1 MGKKLER
8 VDEYIAKAAPFAQP
22 ILTHIRELIH
32 QACPDVEEAWKWSF
46 PNFVYKGAV
55 MCNIAGFKEHCSFG
69 FWKASI
75 MPDPDNILST
85 DNRAGMGHM
94 GKLTSLSDLPSDEI
108 MIKYIQEAMKLTDE
122 GKKVAPRAKATEA
135 QKKEMVIPDYLITE
149 LNKSPKAQ
157 EVFTAFSYSHKKEY
171 VEWLEEA
178 KTVATRNKRLTQA
191 IEWISEGK
199 SRNWKYANC

>member
-8 VDEYIAKAAPFAQP
+8 VDDYIANAAPFAQP

-32 QACPDVEEAWKWSF
+32 LACPDVEEAWKWSF

-85 DNRAGMGHM
+85 DNRAGMGNL

-122 GKKVAPRAKATEA
+122 GKKVVPRAKATEA

-178 KTVATRNKRLTQA
+178 KTETTRNKRLAQA

>member
-8 VDEYIAKAAPFAQP
+8 VDEYIANAAPFAQP

-32 QACPDVEEAWKWSF
+32 LACPDVEEAWKWSF
-46 PNFVYKGAV
+46 PNFIYKGAV

-75 MPDPDNILST
+75 MADPDNILST

-135 QKKEMVIPDYLITE
+135 QKKEMVIPDYLIAE
-149 LNKSPKAQ
+149 LNKSPNAE

-178 KTVATRNKRLTQA
+178 KTEATRNKRLAQA

-199 SRNWKYANC
+199 GRNWKYANC

>member
-8 VDEYIAKAAPFAQP
+8 VDEYIAKVAPFAQP

-32 QACPDVEEAWKWSF
+32 LACPDVEEAWKWSF

-135 QKKEMVIPDYLITE
+135 QKKEMVIPDYLIAE

-178 KTVATRNKRLTQA
+178 KTEATRNKRLAQA
-191 IEWISEGK
+191 IEWISEGNG
-199 SRNWKYANC
+199 RNWKYANC